1 MMLGYNFASDD
12 LIEGMWGQSTGS
24 HERMVAGGGGEVTSI
39 MVPGEDVGVSFCL
52 GQVRG
57 SH

>member
-24 HERMVAGGGGEVTSI
+24 HERMVAGGGEVTSI

>member
-1 MMLGYNFASDD
+1 MISLKECGVSQRGVMSEWL
-12 LIEGMWGQSTGS
+12 
-24 HERMVAGGGGEVTSI
+24 RGGGEVTSI

>member
-1 MMLGYNFASDD
+1 MLECHFASDD
-12 LIEGMWGQSTGS
+12 LIKGCGVSQWGVLS
-24 HERMVAGGGGEVTSI
+24 ECLWGGGEVTSI